1 MSATPQS
8 ETDHEATGRA
18 DIARALDVSE
28 YVSDAAGEVWALM
41 GRLFFTHGRPRFP
54 AIAQELDLHPGQA
67 MMLRMLSEPR
77 TMSELAVAMQCDNSN
92 ITGIVDRLEERGL
105 VERQPAEGDRRV
117 KRIAITRAGSRLR
130 DELHRRLAVPPEP
143 LTRLSAADLRT
154 LRGIL
159 AKVTGE
165 PGHPGE

>member
-1 MSATPQS
+1 MSTATPS
-8 ETDHEATGRA
+8 GTAPEAGTESG
-18 DIARALDVSE
+18 IARALDVSE
-28 YVSDAAGEVWALM
+28 YVTDPAGEVWALM
-41 GRLFFTHGRPRFP
+41 GQLFFTHGRPRFP

-92 ITGIVDRLEERGL
+92 VTGIVDRLEERGL
-105 VERQPAEGDRRV
+105 VERQAAEGDRRV

-130 DELHRRLAVPPEP
+130 EELHRRLAEPPEP

-154 LRGIL
+154 LRRIL
-159 AKVTGE
+159 SQAVG
-165 PGHPGE
+165 